1 MNTVARYRGTLPTAL
16 LSDTVIRPTEYTRWA
31 HAHDRFARREKDAA
45 ILASLLETIP
55 ARGLDVPIVLGISD
69 RTGDVYV
76 ADGHH
81 RAVAL
86 RTLRAPKFPFHW
98 YWIKNVGVD
107 IEERPFPY
115 YLLTRRTA
123 RADA

>member
-1 MNTVARYRGTLPTAL
+1 MARYRGTLPTAL
-16 LSDTVIRPTEYTRWA
+16 LSDTAIRPTEYTRWA
-31 HAHDRFARREKDAA
+31 HAHTRFARREKDAA
-45 ILASLLETIP
+45 ILQGLLETIP

-86 RTLRAPKFPFHW
+86 RTLRAPRFPFHW
-98 YWIKNVGVD
+98 YWIRNYGVH

-115 YLLTRRTA
+115 YLLTRHTA